1 MSVKISIPTGN
12 TNDADDGAVSE
23 VKKAN
28 RRTWCIAVL
37 LVLVG
42 TATCAIFIKY
52 ACYIVKRQQAH
63 IFKSHAKEFSDKIE
77 AAFREYNTAAKWIH
91 ESCRNWRNDND
102 GCTREDFKVL
112 YDYITD
118 GGLDFFLAE
127 WVPNITHSDRQ
138 ALEAEST
145 LYYANDT
152 TIDYRGF
159 LGLSPNPYYSTEEM
173 GLFSRTNQTF
183 YFPIQYLEPYEN
195 IGDAIHLDL
204 YSLPYEQE
212 AIDLAIETYK
222 PALTKRFEIESQD
235 TDGYS
240 VSLIHPGVKL
250 PLPNDG
256 STTTKPQ
263 DVALLLI
270 HIRSLL
276 ERAAKTATFN
286 KAVYLY
292 DEIKPGYTEYLGGI
306 KMMMTGD
313 GEALDS
319 PQLTFYDQE
328 VFLED
333 LLEETDRM
341 RHVSPLTAGQ
351 RNWKIVCVS
360 VDDTYRPNNVSANI
374 GGAMILVASLMMAWI
389 WIIHNKSRS
398 KHVVKIVK
406 KAAAEHSIVTDL
418 YPKNVRDRLIQQN
431 TNKTTAT
438 TEDHDNWPMP
448 QKTDGIEDDDVPIAD
463 EYPNTTIMFADM
475 AGFTSWSSNREPKT
489 VFKLLETLYGAF
501 DAIANQ
507 KNVFKVETIGDCYLA
522 AAGIPN
528 AQPKHAVIMTN
539 FARQCMLR
547 MREIVHELA
556 DELGEDTLNL
566 QLRIGLHSGPVTAGV
581 LRGQKARFQLFGDT
595 VNTAS
600 RMESNGVK
608 GRIHCSQETAD
619 ALILE
624 GKGYYL
630 TPREEKIVAKGKGE
644 LQTYWI
650 LETDTKYS
658 TCSTKYSTS
667 STSEGISSSSSDDVQ
682 GVMNAIID
690 ARLQM
695 RDLEGVI

>member
-1 MSVKISIPTGN
+1 MSVRIAIPTGN
-12 TNDADDGAVSE
+12 TNDADDDAVSE
-23 VKKAN
+23 VKKAD
-28 RRTWCIAVL
+28 RRMWCIAFL
-37 LVLVG
+37 LVLIG
-42 TATCAIFIKY
+42 AATCAIFIKY
-52 ACYIVKRQQAH
+52 ACYIAKEQQVQ
-63 IFKSHAKEFSDKIE
+63 IFESHAQEFSDQIE
-77 AAFREYNTAAKWIH
+77 SAFREYKTAAKWIH
-91 ESCRNWRNDND
+91 ESCRNWRSDND

-127 WVPNITHSDRQ
+127 WVPNVTHSDRQ

-159 LGLSPNPYYSTEEM
+159 LGLSPNPYDSTEEM
-173 GLFSRTNQTF
+173 GLFPRTNQPF

-195 IGDAIHLDL
+195 IGDAVHLDL
-204 YSLPYEQE
+204 YSLPYERE

-240 VSLIHPGVKL
+240 VSLIHPGVNL

-263 DVALLLI
+263 DMALLLI

-276 ERAAKTATFN
+276 ERAAATAKFN

-292 DEIKPGYTEYLGGI
+292 DDIKPGYMEYLGGI
-306 KMMMTGD
+306 KMMMNDNEG
-313 GEALDS
+313 S
-319 PQLTFYDQE
+319 KPQLTLYDQE
-328 VFLED
+328 VILED
-333 LLEETDRM
+333 VLEETDRM
-341 RHVSPLTAGQ
+341 HHTSSLPAGQ
-351 RNWKIVCVS
+351 RNWRIVCVS
-360 VDDTYRPNNVSANI
+360 VDDTYRPDNVFANI
-374 GGAMILVASLMMAWI
+374 GGAMILVASLMMAWL

-418 YPKNVRDRLIQQN
+418 YPKNVRDRLIRQS
-431 TNKTTAT
+431 TNKTAVT
-438 TEDHDNWPMP
+438 TEDHNDWPMP

-619 ALILE
+619 ALILK
-624 GKGYYL
+624 GKGYWL
-630 TPREEKIVAKGKGE
+630 TPREERIVAKGKGE

-658 TCSTKYSTS
+658 TSSTKYSTS
-667 STSEGISSSSSDDVQ
+667 SISEGTSSSSDDDQ
-682 GVMNAIID
+682 GITNAIIE
-690 ARLQM
+690 ARLPL

>member
-1 MSVKISIPTGN
+1 
-12 TNDADDGAVSE
+12 
-23 VKKAN
+23 
-28 RRTWCIAVL
+28 
-37 LVLVG
+37 
-42 TATCAIFIKY
+42 
-52 ACYIVKRQQAH
+52 
-63 IFKSHAKEFSDKIE
+63 
-77 AAFREYNTAAKWIH
+77 
-91 ESCRNWRNDND
+91 
-102 GCTREDFKVL
+102 
-112 YDYITD
+112 
-118 GGLDFFLAE
+118 LAE
-127 WVPNITHSDRQ
+127 WVPNITHSERQ
-138 ALEAEST
+138 ELEAESA

-152 TIDYRGF
+152 TIDYRGL
-159 LGLSPNPYYSTEEM
+159 LGLSPNPYNSTEEM
-173 GLFSRTNQTF
+173 GLFPRTKQPF

-195 IGDAIHLDL
+195 IGDAVHLDL

-250 PLPNDG
+250 PLPNEG
-256 STTTKPQ
+256 STTAKPQ

-276 ERAAKTATFN
+276 ERAAKTAIFN

-292 DEIKPGYTEYLGGI
+292 DNIKPGHTEYLGGI
-306 KMMMTGD
+306 NMMMTDD
-313 GEALDS
+313 GEDS
-319 PQLTFYDQE
+319 YPQLTFYDQE
-328 VFLED
+328 VVLED
-333 LLEETDRM
+333 VLGETDRM
-341 RHVSPLTAGQ
+341 HHVSSLTAGQ
-351 RNWKIVCVS
+351 RNWRIVCVS
-360 VDDTYRPNNVSANI
+360 VDDTYRPNNFSANI
-374 GGAMILVASLMMAWI
+374 GGAMIFLASLMMAWI
-389 WIIHNKSRS
+389 WIIHNKNRS

-406 KAAAEHSIVTDL
+406 KAAAEHSIVKDL

-431 TNKTTAT
+431 TNKTAAT
-438 TEDHDNWPMP
+438 MEDHNTILNFHWPMP

-501 DAIANQ
+501 DAIAKQ
-507 KNVFKVETIGDCYLA
+507 RSVFKVETIGDCYLA
-522 AAGIPN
+522 AAGIPY

-600 RMESNGVK
+600 RMESNGIK
-608 GRIHCSQETAD
+608 GRVHCSQETAD

-624 GKGYYL
+624 GKGYWL

-658 TCSTKYSTS
+658 TSSTKYSTS
-667 STSEGISSSSSDDVQ
+667 SISEGASSSSSDDVQ
-682 GVMNAIID
+682 GIMNAIIE
-690 ARLQM
+690 ARLPM